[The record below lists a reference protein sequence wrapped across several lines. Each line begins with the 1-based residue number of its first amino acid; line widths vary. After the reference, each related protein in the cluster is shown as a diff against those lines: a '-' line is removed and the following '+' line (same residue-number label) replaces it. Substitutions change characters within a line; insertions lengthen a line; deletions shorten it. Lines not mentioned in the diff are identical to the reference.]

1 MKHAPTISIII
12 PVFNEADHLRRCLAA
27 IDAQTVAP
35 TEIVVVDNNSTDKT
49 VTVAS
54 RHPLVRVISEKKQGI
69 VHARNAGFSA
79 ARGDIIARIDAD
91 TIVPTDWVARIS
103 DFYSKSSH
111 ANTALTGGGY
121 FYNIRIPRFNGWL
134 QGQLAFRTNRFI
146 VGHYIL
152 WGSNMALPSAMWQE
166 VKNDTCT
173 RDDIHEDMDLAI
185 HLHKKGYA
193 ITYQE
198 TLRVGVKLKRVWED
212 RWEQRKHL
220 ARWPRTL
227 RVHGYRLWWLGSVGN
242 VGLALLGE
250 PYIFVSE
257 FIARLFA
264 RPRLPR

>member
-134 QGQLAFRTNRFI
+134 
-146 VGHYIL
+146 
-152 WGSNMALPSAMWQE
+152 
-166 VKNDTCT
+166 
-173 RDDIHEDMDLAI
+173 
-185 HLHKKGYA
+185 
-193 ITYQE
+193 
-198 TLRVGVKLKRVWED
+198 
-212 RWEQRKHL
+212 
-220 ARWPRTL
+220 
-227 RVHGYRLWWLGSVGN
+227 
-242 VGLALLGE
+242 
-250 PYIFVSE
+250 
-257 FIARLFA
+257 
-264 RPRLPR
+264 